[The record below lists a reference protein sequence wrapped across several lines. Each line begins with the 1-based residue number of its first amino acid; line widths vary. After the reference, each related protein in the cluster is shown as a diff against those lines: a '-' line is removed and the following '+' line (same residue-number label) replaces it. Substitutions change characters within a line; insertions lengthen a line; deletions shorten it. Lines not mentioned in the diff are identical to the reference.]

1 MKWSVHDNFLIFSQL
16 DPADNSTWY
25 WRVILDK
32 YSIIIIITIIIIIAT
47 ENKKGGYMLL
57 LNIYFS
63 LSGFQS
69 CLRSYLHPPLSEYLF
84 SMRRRVTKT

>member
-1 MKWSVHDNFLIFSQL
+1 MVLKGYPLI
-16 DPADNSTWY
+16 
-25 WRVILDK
+25 IK
-32 YSIIIIITIIIIIAT
+32 YSIIIIIIIIIIITIIIITIIIIIAS
-47 ENKKGGYMLL
+47 EKKKGGYMLL